1 MFEFV
6 DVRYRDILDVPEL
19 TISEGV
25 TAVVGPTGCGKTT
38 LLKLLNKLIS
48 PTSGHVR
55 YRGTDLA
62 QIPSVEHR
70 RQVTM
75 LTQSPAMFEGTVQDN
90 LVAGLSFQGKPVPP
104 ADDLRHALAQ
114 VRLTKEL
121 DDPAATLSGGEKQRL
136 ALARVILTD
145 PDVFLL
151 DEPSSALDEV
161 TERTVIDMVTDHSRA
176 RNRSIVMVTHAKA
189 VAQDYAD
196 EIIEMD
202 HGRVVNRRNP

>member
-6 DVRYRDILDVPEL
+6 DVTYRDILDVPEL

-55 YRGTDLA
+55 YRGADLA

-75 LTQSPAMFEGTVQDN
+75 LTQSPAMFEGSVQDN
-90 LVAGLSFQGKPVPP
+90 LVAGLTFQGRPVPP
-104 ADDLRHALAQ
+104 AADLRHALAQ

-176 RNRSIVMVTHAKA
+176 RNKSIVMVTHAKV

-196 EIIEMD
+196 EIIDMD
-202 HGRVVNRRNP
+202 HGTVVDRWKP